1 MNVNDIINLVD
12 QVFIKRIETG
22 NVKEGSDIVIDLVSD
37 EAKEL
42 ENVKLAE
49 ATAVLDSKSSSDMLK
64 KEDNSENDTV
74 NVSELDVKIISL
86 YKNIKNFFE
95 EIKNEIKDIEYY
107 FDRSIYSANSVLMT
121 RKKTVKVR
129 ILFKKFREKLLELD
143 KLIKERNKKKIG
155 RMSKEEKER
164 IDKIISKLGG
174 V

>member
-12 QVFIKRIETG
+12 HVFIKEVETG
-22 NVKEGSDIVIDLVSD
+22 NAKEDNDVVVDLVSD
-37 EAKEL
+37 EVKEL
-42 ENVKLAE
+42 ENVELAE
-49 ATAVLDSKSSSDMLK
+49 ATLVSENKSAQDTLK
-64 KEDNSENDTV
+64 KEDENKNDTI
-74 NVSELDVKIISL
+74 NISELDVKIISL

-164 IDKIISKLGG
+164 IDKVISKLGG